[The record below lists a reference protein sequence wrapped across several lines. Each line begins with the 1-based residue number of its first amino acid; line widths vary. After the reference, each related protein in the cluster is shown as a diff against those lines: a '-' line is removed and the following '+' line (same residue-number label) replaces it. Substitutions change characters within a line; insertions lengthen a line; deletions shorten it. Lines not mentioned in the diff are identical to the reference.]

1 RQRARLLRE
10 AKLLASLS
18 HPNIATVYGLEQH
31 EGDYYLIME
40 LIVGT
45 PLAARLQRG
54 PLPVVEALSVCLQ
67 IGQGVEGAHDASLIH
82 RDLKPGNVLLTH
94 EGKVKVLDFGL
105 ARVAQPDLEDGDTTA
120 DAGPPTAWDG
130 TITQPDAVLGTP
142 GYMSPEQMR
151 AQPVDR

>member
-1 RQRARLLRE
+1 
-10 AKLLASLS
+10 
-18 HPNIATVYGLEQH
+18 
-31 EGDYYLIME
+31 
-40 LIVGT
+40 
-45 PLAARLQRG
+45 LQRG

-67 IGQGVEGAHDASLIH
+67 IGQGVEAAHDASLIH

-151 AQPVDR
+151 AQPVDRRTDIFSFGAVMYACLTGAPAFRGSCPAELAAAVLEREPNWDALPPE